1 MPCETSEMPNSNEQ
15 RRWCISEVLGAYASL
30 DPPKEHPQMVCLTRF
45 FRFFILSLSLSG
57 EKSQIQTEQRGF
69 TKWSDVASPASLIII
84 RALIG
89 SS

>member
-1 MPCETSEMPNSNEQ
+1 MPNSNEP
-15 RRWCISEVLGAYASL
+15 RRWCISEVLQAYASPDL
-30 DPPKEHPQMVCLTRF
+30 PKEHPQMVSLTRS
-45 FRFFILSLSLSG
+45 FRFFILSLSLSLSG

>member
-1 MPCETSEMPNSNEQ
+1 MSEGGGASRKFFGHMPPWTPQKNT
-15 RRWCISEVLGAYASL
+15 
-30 DPPKEHPQMVCLTRF
+30 PQMVCLTRI

-69 TKWSDVASPASLIII
+69 TNWSDVASPASLIII
-84 RALIG
+84 RAFIG